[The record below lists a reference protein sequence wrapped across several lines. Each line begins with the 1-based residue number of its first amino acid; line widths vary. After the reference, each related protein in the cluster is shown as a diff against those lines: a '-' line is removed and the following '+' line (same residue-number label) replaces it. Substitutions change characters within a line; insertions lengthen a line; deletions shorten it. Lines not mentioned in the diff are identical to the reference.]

1 MYGKVKAMNRRL
13 WNALALYIAV
23 AFLLAITALCSS
35 CVTVG
40 STEHWIPDP
49 LFPDRYR
56 VFDSNGS
63 YVKEIRPDP
72 LFEGRYISIQ

>member
-1 MYGKVKAMNRRL
+1 MYGKVKEMNRRL
-13 WNALALYIAV
+13 MRALGLYIAV
-23 AFLLAITALCSS
+23 ASLLAITAFCSG

-40 STEHWIPDP
+40 STEYWQPDP

-63 YVKEIRPDP
+63 VVKEIRPDP